1 MIEVSHLTKT
11 YEGES
16 AIRDVSFT
24 VGDGS
29 ICGLLGPNGAGKS
42 TTMNIMTGCL
52 AATSGEVR
60 YDGLEIYGDMM
71 EAKREIG
78 YLPELPPLYPEMT
91 PREYLTFVGRA
102 KGLGSAETRRC
113 VEDLAGRCGVSDVA
127 DRLIKNLSKGYRQRV
142 GLAEALMGDPR
153 YIILDEPTAG
163 LDPVQVVE
171 VRTLVRQLAHGHTV
185 LISSHILSEI
195 ELVCDHIVMI
205 ARGRV
210 VASGTPAELEGSGS
224 PSATAALVAE
234 TDARGLLDALAAV
247 EAISDIH
254 IDGEEEG
261 GFVRATITIDAKN
274 EPRDL
279 IGRALFSHGI
289 YLREIEA
296 SRTSLESVFLELVE
310 ESGVDQRTGDSA
322 SCDDTG
328 PLPDGLAELVAAAR
342 AKKSVEP
349 EDLEEVSD
357 DAGDLQA

>member
-16 AIRDVSFT
+16 AIRDVLFT

-42 TTMNIMTGCL
+42 TTMSVMTECL

-60 YDGLEIYGDMM
+60 YDGLEVYGDMM

-102 KGLGSAETRRC
+102 KGGLSSAETRRNIG
-113 VEDLAGRCGVSDVA
+113 DLSERCGISNMEN
-127 DRLIKNLSKGYRQRV
+127 RIIKNLSRGHRQRT
-142 GLAEALMGDPR
+142 GLAEALMGGPR
-153 YIILDEPTAG
+153 YIILDEPTVG

-171 VRTLVRQLAHGHTV
+171 VHALVRQLAHGHTV

-195 ELVCDHIVMI
+195 ELVCDHIVII

-210 VASGTPAELEGSGS
+210 VASDTPAELEGSGP

-247 EAISDIH
+247 EAISNIH
-254 IDGEEEG
+254 IDGEEG
-261 GFVRATITIDAKN
+261 AGSFARPSQSMRRTNPAASLNCLPFHVSKK
-274 EPRDL
+274 
-279 IGRALFSHGI
+279 
-289 YLREIEA
+289 REA
-296 SRTSLESVFLELVE
+296 VHSCR
-310 ESGVDQRTGDSA
+310 SGA
-322 SCDDTG
+322 
-328 PLPDGLAELVAAAR
+328 
-342 AKKSVEP
+342 
-349 EDLEEVSD
+349 
-357 DAGDLQA
+357 

>member
-11 YEGES
+11 YEGIP
-16 AIRDVSFT
+16 AVRDVTFS
-24 VGDGS
+24 VRDGS

-42 TTMNIMTGCL
+42 TTMNIMAGCL

-60 YDGLEIYGDMM
+60 YDGLEIYGDMR

-142 GLAEALMGDPR
+142 GLAEALVGDPR
-153 YIILDEPTAG
+153 YIILDEPTVG

-171 VRTLVRQLAHGHTV
+171 VRSLVRQLARNHTV

-195 ELVCDHIVMI
+195 ELICDHIVMI
-205 ARGRV
+205 AHGRV
-210 VASGTPAELEGSGS
+210 VASGTPPQREGGGS
-224 PSATAALVAE
+224 AVAAASLVAE
-234 TDARGLLDALAAV
+234 ADAPRLREALQTLGALREVRVDTEDDGL
-247 EAISDIH
+247 
-254 IDGEEEG
+254 
-261 GFVRATITIDAKN
+261 VRATVTLDAGADAR
-274 EPRDL
+274 EL

-289 YLREIEA
+289 YLREIEV
-296 SRTSLESVFLELVE
+296 SRSSLESVFLELAGEDVGGVE
-310 ESGVDQRTGDSA
+310 QG
-322 SCDDTG
+322 
-328 PLPDGLAELVAAAR
+328 
-342 AKKSVEP
+342 
-349 EDLEEVSD
+349 EDAWDIEEVTD
-357 DAGDLQA
+357 DARDL